1 MTELEIMQRAKTY
14 MEKLANGI
22 DPITD
27 REVPEE
33 DIIQNVR
40 LSRCFFYVAD
50 VLRQLIDLGG
60 IPQKGDPGKKAPF
73 SLSLEK
79 RDLYD
84 FSTFPVTI
92 SVIAQQ
98 LNALADDAM
107 MQKLKT
113 TSITGF
119 LVQSGLLESR
129 ENGRGGTARL
139 PTEAGQQMGIST
151 ERRTGQ
157 NGDYTAVLYN
167 DEAQK
172 LILDNLDAIIELN
185 AAPVHENQG
194 KPWSPEED
202 ERLQKAYHEGVD
214 VKTMSAEFKRSR
226 GAVRA
231 RLKRFGLE

>member
-172 LILDNLDAIIELN
+172 LNLDNLDAIIELN
-185 AAPVHENQG
+185 AAPVH
-194 KPWSPEED
+194 
-202 ERLQKAYHEGVD
+202 
-214 VKTMSAEFKRSR
+214 
-226 GAVRA
+226 
-231 RLKRFGLE
+231 